1 MDFLRKKGEDSR
13 KSTCISALFM
23 INMKCEKQSQKSMAE
38 AAAVPTDR
46 RYITMKKIG
55 LFAAGVLFGTAGLKI
70 LGSRE
75 AKKVYTGVTAAA
87 LRAKDCVMGAV
98 TTVRENAEDIYAD
111 AKELNER
118 RAAELAEEVVEDTA
132 ETPEE
137 AAETP
142 AE

>member
-1 MDFLRKKGEDSR
+1 
-13 KSTCISALFM
+13 
-23 INMKCEKQSQKSMAE
+23 MKQ
-38 AAAVPTDR
+38 
-46 RYITMKKIG
+46 IG

-87 LRAKDCVMGAV
+87 LRAKDCVMDAV
-98 TTVRENAEDIYAD
+98 TTARENAEDIYID

-118 RAAELAEEVVEDTA
+118 RAAEQEEEVVEDTA
-132 ETPEE
+132 EAPAEVP
-137 AAETP
+137 AETP